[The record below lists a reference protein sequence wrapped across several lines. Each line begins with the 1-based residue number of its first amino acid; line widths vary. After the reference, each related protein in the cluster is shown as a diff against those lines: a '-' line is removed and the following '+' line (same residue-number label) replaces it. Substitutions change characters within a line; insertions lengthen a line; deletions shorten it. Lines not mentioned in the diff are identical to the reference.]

1 VRAKGEQERRLRG
14 DASTPPLPDSGNE
27 REIKTGPPRPRA
39 RALMVS
45 LFLLPVDNSRPD
57 CLLFFC
63 PGHTGVLVWPF
74 TSARERQKSIF
85 ELAELLLVKRV
96 EAEARVEEARANAA
110 LKNMERELKFKEQ
123 ELEFHAVKRQRN
135 RERALLMRKNARPG
149 QRNRFGPLRQ
159 IEGPTCGLCADPMR
173 RDVTLEMI
181 ALHNQHGDQSA
192 VPQQV
197 NGEARN

>member
-1 VRAKGEQERRLRG
+1 
-14 DASTPPLPDSGNE
+14 
-27 REIKTGPPRPRA
+27 
-39 RALMVS
+39 M
-45 LFLLPVDNSRPD
+45 
-57 CLLFFC
+57 
-63 PGHTGVLVWPF
+63 WPF

-110 LKNMERELKFKEQ
+110 LKTMERELAFKQ
-123 ELEFHAVKRQRN
+123 KELEWHEIKRSKN

-159 IEGPTCGLCADPMR
+159 IEGPTCGLCDDPMR

-181 ALHNQHGDQSA
+181 ALHNQHGDKSHA
-192 VPQQV
+192 PQQV
-197 NGEARN
+197 NGEALQ